1 MQTSRLLG
9 IARFLGHLALGV
21 LAAAAL
27 GGLLP
32 ALPLLA
38 ELGPVLISSWGPWV
52 TILALIGTVLQI
64 RRWRT
69 ARTGRAL
76 LMAALAAFA
85 TIGTAFIQ
93 ARQIGVARANGVSI
107 ALAQAFLP
115 RSQQDD
121 SLPLQSSVYGKF
133 DGADMPLDVY
143 RPARRAGSAAAP
155 VIVYI
160 HGGGWGGQTLKQRQA
175 DYRWFVERGYLLIA
189 VEYTLSSEQRQTWN
203 VVQPELGCALAWI
216 GSHLAQFEGDPSRI
230 ALWGESAGGNLVLNV
245 SYMANSGTLQPSC
258 TGAVP
263 RIAATIAL
271 YPVVDVARM
280 YHNDDVVAGRFGK
293 LMSERYTGGSPEQYP
308 DRYAVVNSA
317 THISAAA
324 PPTLLIVPEA
334 DHLVAPDA
342 AYEFNAQVQAA
353 GVATRLIRMPYAE
366 HAFDLTSGSIGNQ
379 LVRQSTLRFLE
390 EHGLKP

>member
-1 MQTSRLLG
+1 
-9 IARFLGHLALGV
+9 
-21 LAAAAL
+21 
-27 GGLLP
+27 
-32 ALPLLA
+32 
-38 ELGPVLISSWGPWV
+38 
-52 TILALIGTVLQI
+52 
-64 RRWRT
+64 
-69 ARTGRAL
+69 
-76 LMAALAAFA
+76 MAALAAFA
-85 TIGTAFIQ
+85 TIGTAYIQ

-121 SLPLQSSVYGKF
+121 QLPLQSFVYGTF
-133 DGADMPLDVY
+133 DGADLPLDVY
-143 RPARRAGSAAAP
+143 RPARKAGGAAAP

-189 VEYTLSSEQRQTWN
+189 VEYTLSSDQRQTWN

-216 GSHLAQFEGDPSRI
+216 GNHLAQFEGDPARI
-230 ALWGESAGGNLVLNV
+230 VLWGESAGGNLVLNV
-245 SYMANSGTLQPSC
+245 SYMANSGTLQPAC

-308 DRYAVVNSA
+308 ERYAVVNSA

-342 AYEFNAQVQAA
+342 AYAFNAQVQAA